1 MDARATR
8 RGIPAAVFW
17 GGIGVLAW
25 ATLTVLLAGGSAH
38 ADEQDGPL
46 DGLTSLASDT
56 VSAVTAPVTPF
67 VTQVVAP
74 VVTQVV
80 APVQQAV
87 PTVVATV
94 TAPIVNAPV
103 VGPAVAP
110 VVHAATETATAVVTP
125 VADVLT
131 GAPVSQITDPILD
144 TVADIPVV
152 GGLASDLG
160 LISAVGDVVGVVDD
174 TTALLG
180 NVADQTVPPVL
191 EALDPTTP
199 ATPPTPEPGDG
210 SGQITEPAA
219 STVTG
224 LVTERT
230 ATTPPAT
237 PTTNSAPG
245 SPLSGSLPAVDRTAP
260 RAVDHITPV
269 PSGPPPGS
277 PQGTTVPA
285 SSSAGSGGAN
295 GASPARLSDA
305 NSSPLRAGERTSGAS
320 DDELPS
326 SPVAD
331 TDVSPD

>member
-1 MDARATR
+1 MDVRATR
-8 RGIPAAVFW
+8 RGTPAVVFW

-25 ATLTVLLAGGSAH
+25 ATLTVLLSGGTAH
-38 ADEQDGPL
+38 ADDQEDGPL
-46 DGLTSLASDT
+46 DGLTSLVSNT
-56 VSAVTAPVTPF
+56 VSAVTAPVAPI
-67 VTQVVAP
+67 VTEVVAP

-87 PTVVATV
+87 PAVVTTV
-94 TAPIVNAPV
+94 TAPVVNAPV

-110 VVHAATETATAVVTP
+110 VVHAVTETTTAVVAP
-125 VADVLT
+125 VTDVLT

-144 TVADIPVV
+144 TVSGIPVV

-160 LISAVGDVVGVVDD
+160 LISAVDDVVGVVDD

-180 NVADQTVPPVL
+180 NVTSETIPPVL
-191 EALDPTTP
+191 EALDPTS
-199 ATPPTPEPGDG
+199 PEPGEG
-210 SGQITEPAA
+210 PASITEPAVTTTP
-219 STVTG
+219 TVISA
-224 LVTERT
+224 EDI
-230 ATTPPAT
+230 ATMPPAT
-237 PTTNSAPG
+237 STALPPAGSSHPSA
-245 SPLSGSLPAVDRTAP
+245 LPAANGATGAGDDTTR
-260 RAVDHITPV
+260 V
-269 PSGPPPGS
+269 PTDPPPSSPPGS
-277 PQGTTVPA
+277 TVPA
-285 SSSAGSGGAN
+285 SSSAGPGGGS